1 MMNQGIMQAI
11 NKLKAIRNPQQAA
24 MQSLQN
30 DARQGNQKTTNTFIP
45 CFPKW
50 KNWKRKSTRNL
61 RLRLMQE
68 QKLVKISPSLV

>member
-30 DARQGNQKTTNTFIP
+30 AASQGNQMASSILQNIQSGNMAGVEKTLNNFMGE
-45 CFPKW
+45 
-50 KNWKRKSTRNL
+50 NG
-61 RLRLMQE
+61 
-68 QKLVKISPSLV
+68 ISMNDINQMFR